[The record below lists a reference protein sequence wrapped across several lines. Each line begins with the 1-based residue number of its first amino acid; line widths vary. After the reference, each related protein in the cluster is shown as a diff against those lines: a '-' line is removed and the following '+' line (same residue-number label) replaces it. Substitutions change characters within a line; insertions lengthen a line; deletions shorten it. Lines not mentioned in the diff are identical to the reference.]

1 MNLTKVV
8 VYLEQPGDAFNCE
21 QIGLCNLHLGGEM
34 SLRTSLLK
42 SKSVSEKVAALSMSV
57 VTSFAPQQQ
66 LAEKNFHCSLKFL
79 MTMKLIG
86 YQYGE

>member
-42 SKSVSEKVAALSMSV
+42 NKPVSEKSGSIVYVSGHQFRAATTASGKELSLFS
-57 VTSFAPQQQ
+57 QI
-66 LAEKNFHCSLKFL
+66 LNDNERN
-79 MTMKLIG
+79 
-86 YQYGE
+86 